1 MAVRQIK
8 NEKVTSL
15 EDLDKQIAARQAGVR
30 VVPVENVSNGFQ
42 PGETIETQQ
51 KPDYKGRN
59 VEKTA
64 G

>member
-15 EDLDKQIAARQAGVR
+15 ENLDKQLVARQAGVKT
-30 VVPVENVSNGFQ
+30 VPVENVSDGFQ

-59 VEKTA
+59 VEKNA